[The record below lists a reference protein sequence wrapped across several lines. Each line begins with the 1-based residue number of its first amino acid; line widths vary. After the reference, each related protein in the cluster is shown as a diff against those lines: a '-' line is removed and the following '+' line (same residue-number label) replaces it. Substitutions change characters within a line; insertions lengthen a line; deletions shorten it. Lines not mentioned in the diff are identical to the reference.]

1 MVRAQVVALDTRT
14 GEGGAMSWK
23 EVTQVK
29 SATKGPFNTSVQ
41 SRADWAAGKEM
52 EEDDDDD
59 EDWAGKKEEED
70 DVDGMWMC
78 ILYTWVCIYMF
89 SRFPYV

>member
-1 MVRAQVVALDTRT
+1 
-14 GEGGAMSWK
+14 
-23 EVTQVK
+23 
-29 SATKGPFNTSVQ
+29 
-41 SRADWAAGKEM
+41 M